1 MPCAFL
7 FPGQGSQYVGMT
19 KKIEQVYPLA
29 REIFK
34 RADEVLGFPLYAL
47 AREGEEEEL
56 TSTENAQPAI
66 LMVSVA
72 WARFLLEVGVQ
83 PHSLSGHSLGE
94 FSALVLSGAVNL
106 EEGLWLVHRRG
117 LLMKEATEEVPG
129 GMLAI
134 IGLHKE
140 KVEEVAKKARSWGKI
155 ELANINSP
163 EQIVLSGE
171 LLALQ
176 KAREIALENGAR
188 LVKFLPVSAPF
199 HSSLMAKVAQRFSK
213 ELEKIS
219 LRDARLPVVLNA
231 NLQPTR
237 DKEVIREALT
247 FQINHPVNW
256 VGVLKTLYL
265 SGVKDMWELGPKA
278 ILTGLVKRT
287 LKQVRVLSV
296 EEDYQKET
304 IGV

>member
-1 MPCAFL
+1 MTCAFL

-19 KKIEQVYPLA
+19 KKVERVYPLA
-29 REIFK
+29 REIFE

-47 AREGEEEEL
+47 TGEGKEEEL

-72 WARFLLEVGVQ
+72 WARFLLQEGVQ
-83 PHSLSGHSLGE
+83 PDFLSGHSLGE
-94 FSALVLSGAVNL
+94 FSALVLSGALDL

-117 LLMKEATEEVPG
+117 LLMKEAMAEIPG

-134 IGLHKE
+134 IGLCKE
-140 KVEEVAKKARSWGKI
+140 KIEEVAKEACSFGKI

-163 EQIVLSGE
+163 EQVVLSGE
-171 LLALQ
+171 LTALERAQ
-176 KAREIALENGAR
+176 EIAMGKGAR

-199 HSSLMAKVAQRFSK
+199 HSSMMAKVAQRFSK

-231 NLQPTR
+231 NLQPTT
-237 DKEVIREALT
+237 DKEVIREALI
-247 FQINHPVNW
+247 FQIDHPVNW
-256 VGVLKTLYL
+256 VGILRMLHL
-265 SGVKDMWELGPKA
+265 LGVEDMWELGPKA
-278 ILTGLVKRT
+278 VLTGLVKKT
-287 LKQVRVLSV
+287 LPGIRALSV
-296 EEDYQKET
+296 EEVYQKET
-304 IGV
+304 VQV

>member
-1 MPCAFL
+1 
-7 FPGQGSQYVGMT
+7 MT
-19 KKIEQVYPLA
+19 KKVERVYPLA
-29 REIFK
+29 REIFE

-47 AREGEEEEL
+47 TGGGKEEEL

-72 WARFLLEVGVQ
+72 WARFLLQEGVQ
-83 PHSLSGHSLGE
+83 PDFLSGHSLGE
-94 FSALVLSGAVNL
+94 FSALVLSGALDL

-117 LLMKEATEEVPG
+117 LLMQEAMAEIPG

-134 IGLHKE
+134 IGLCKE
-140 KVEEVAKKARSWGKI
+140 KTEEVVEEACSFGKI

-163 EQIVLSGE
+163 EQVVLSGE
-171 LLALQ
+171 LTALERAQ
-176 KAREIALENGAR
+176 EIAMGKGAR

-199 HSSLMAKVAQRFSK
+199 HSSMMAEVAQRFSK

-231 NLQPTR
+231 NLQPTK
-237 DKEVIREALT
+237 DKETIREALI

-256 VGVLKTLYL
+256 VGILRTLHL
-265 SGVKDMWELGPKA
+265 LGVEEMWELGPKA
-278 ILTGLVKRT
+278 VLTGLVKKT
-287 LKQVRVLSV
+287 LPVIRALSV
-296 EEDYQKET
+296 EELYQKET
-304 IGV
+304 VQV

>member
-1 MPCAFL
+1 MTCAFL

-19 KKIEQVYPLA
+19 KKVERVYPLA
-29 REIFK
+29 REIFE

-47 AREGEEEEL
+47 TGEGKEEEL

-72 WARFLLEVGVQ
+72 WARFLLQEGVQ
-83 PHSLSGHSLGE
+83 PDFLSGHSLGE
-94 FSALVLSGAVNL
+94 FSALVLSGALDL
-106 EEGLWLVHRRG
+106 EDGLWLVHRRG
-117 LLMKEATEEVPG
+117 LLMKEATAEIPG

-134 IGLHKE
+134 IGLCKE
-140 KVEEVAKKARSWGKI
+140 KIEEVAKEACSFGKI

-163 EQIVLSGE
+163 EQVVLSGE
-171 LLALQ
+171 LTALERAQ
-176 KAREIALENGAR
+176 EIAMGKGAR

-199 HSSLMAKVAQRFSK
+199 HSSMMAKVAQRFSK

-231 NLQPTR
+231 NLQPTT

-247 FQINHPVNW
+247 FQIDHPVNW
-256 VGVLKTLYL
+256 VGILRTLHL
-265 SGVKDMWELGPKA
+265 LGVEDMWELGPKA
-278 ILTGLVKRT
+278 VLTGLVKKT
-287 LKQVRVLSV
+287 LPGIRALSV
-296 EEDYQKET
+296 EEVYQKET
-304 IGV
+304 VQV